1 MNGNSII
8 RNQGNAGSRLRD
20 SSPLGQR
27 LGSNSQ
33 ARRHIAKYAAVLLTA
48 FICAGCTEA
57 SREPDISAEDSGLGS
72 LPDGR
77 TWLKLN
83 AEITQTSKTEAAIN
97 ETFPY
102 EKGVFGLEYRIFD
115 DNGLFEASC
124 TGSLSNTVAMDVS
137 VGWKT
142 VVATANIARLMG
154 VRFLT
159 LKDLMEY
166 TVENLDIFSDSNG
179 VLKFMPMRSISR
191 IYVGESGHCETMA
204 MERLHARLILNKL
217 TNELEGAYAGK
228 SIIAVSLFPANVVT
242 NCKLSG
248 TMAAE
253 PTWYNK
259 AGMMDRPEGEELTS
273 ITTAVADSGWPSSSF
288 YRFNTAQ
295 YLNLYALPVA
305 HGKTIPIWDEA
316 IKDQNTKQSKK
327 PLYVFPNSIRQDCK
341 GYDEPFTP
349 RYTRL
354 VLCCR
359 INSVADF
366 RYYPISIKNIHHNCT
381 YVFNITIKGPGSG
394 TPDAMDWYGE
404 DTDIEVDLR
413 TMGDDED
420 DYFIVM

>member
-1 MNGNSII
+1 MRGSIP
-8 RNQGNAGSRLRD
+8 A
-20 SSPLGQR
+20 GQR

-57 SREPDISAEDSGLGS
+57 SREPDISAEDSSLGS

-102 EKGVFGLEYRIFD
+102 EKGVFGLEYRIFN

-124 TGSLSNTVAMDVS
+124 TGSMNNTVAMDVS

-191 IYVGESGHCETMA
+191 IYVGG
-204 MERLHARLILNKL
+204 
-217 TNELEGAYAGK
+217 
-228 SIIAVSLFPANVVT
+228 IIAQRIASVQEADMIIV
-242 NCKLSG
+242 
-248 TMAAE
+248 
-253 PTWYNK
+253 
-259 AGMMDRPEGEELTS
+259 MDNGRISAVGKHEELL
-273 ITTAVADSGWPSSSF
+273 SSSSI
-288 YRFNTAQ
+288 YREVYEQ
-295 YLNLYALPVA
+295 
-305 HGKTIPIWDEA
+305 
-316 IKDQNTKQSKK
+316 Q
-327 PLYVFPNSIRQDCK
+327 
-341 GYDEPFTP
+341 
-349 RYTRL
+349 TRGGE
-354 VLCCR
+354 
-359 INSVADF
+359 
-366 RYYPISIKNIHHNCT
+366 KN
-381 YVFNITIKGPGSG
+381 
-394 TPDAMDWYGE
+394 E
-404 DTDIEVDLR
+404 
-413 TMGDDED
+413 
-420 DYFIVM
+420 